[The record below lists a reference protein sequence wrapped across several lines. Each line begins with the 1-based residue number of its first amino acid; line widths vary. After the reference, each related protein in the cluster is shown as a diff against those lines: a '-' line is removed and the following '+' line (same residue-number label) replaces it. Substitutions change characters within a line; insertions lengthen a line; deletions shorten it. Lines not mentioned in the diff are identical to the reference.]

1 MGLQQRS
8 ATPRVYVQFNARS
21 GKLVTTEKVD
31 GQKVKTEHDSI
42 SGVVQGLT
50 ITEDEYEGQPR
61 YDLNVQM
68 TDGEARYQVTFNADT
83 RQALELMGRLN
94 AADIGHPV
102 LIGGYVLQAGEA
114 GPDGQPRQSDFVGV
128 TLRQGE
134 GFKTKVDPFY
144 GPELNNKQPKAVM
157 LVDDSGKVVK
167 IKGEEQID
175 KEATKLQRQ
184 QLIATLMGNVLGT
197 LNTLKQGAK
206 QADEGVDAATA
217 AAAAGD
223 ADRSAMRARG

>member
-8 ATPRVYVQFNARS
+8 ATPRIYVQYNARS

-42 SGVVQGLT
+42 SGVIQNLT
-50 ITEDEYEGQPR
+50 ITEDDYEGQPR
-61 YDLNVQM
+61 YDLNVHM

-83 RQALELMGRLN
+83 RQALELMGRMN
-94 AADIGHPV
+94 AADIGHPL
-102 LIGGYVLQAGEA
+102 LIGGYSLPAGEA
-114 GPDGQPRQSDFVGV
+114 GPDGKPREQEFVGV

-134 GFKTKVDPFY
+134 GFKTKIDPFY
-144 GPELNNKQPKAVM
+144 SPELNNKQPKAVM
-157 LVDDSGKVVK
+157 LVDDNGAVVK
-167 IKGEEQID
+167 VKGVEQLD

-184 QLIATLMGNVLGT
+184 QLIAQLMGNVLGQ
-197 LNTLKQGAK
+197 LNALKQGAK
-206 QADEGVDAATA
+206 QGDEGVDAATA
-217 AAAAGD
+217 AAAAGE